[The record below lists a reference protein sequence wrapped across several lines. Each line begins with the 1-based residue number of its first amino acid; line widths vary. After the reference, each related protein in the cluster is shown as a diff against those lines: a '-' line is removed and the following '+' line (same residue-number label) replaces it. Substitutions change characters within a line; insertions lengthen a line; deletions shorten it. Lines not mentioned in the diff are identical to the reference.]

1 MCLLALEEMTLT
13 ELNQRY
19 FEDGGIGYTKRVIAG
34 KATPVDFVME
44 AISQRFESKYQEAW
58 TKEDESR
65 KSYKGW

>member
-1 MCLLALEEMTLT
+1 MCLLALEEMTLK

-34 KATPVDFVME
+34 KATPVDFAME
-44 AISQRFESKYQEAW
+44 TICKRFESKYQEAW
-58 TKEDESR
+58 AKEDEYR